1 MCNILPISHIP
12 CTHTIAIWQH
22 CIEATRSSLAGIT
35 PCWNVKQHEQ
45 AVLTRRPC
53 EDCSGQRWFARRGG
67 VADRGNGSP
76 LTGTTNED
84 NDRPITPPSNTDDDA
99 DDSGYHSDVIPEEA
113 SSDECPLSPKAV
125 APRTKPRKHH
135 QRSLT
140 RKPSWTP
147 NLKRDLNFSFEYGPR
162 RESIDS
168 LLDAQYTTMAQSSEN
183 YALPTRQMRGSTLL
197 HPSSPS
203 PPPLEKAQIAQAF
216 PFPKVVEV
224 RKSVSA
230 TAGKQVDV
238 RPRKNSTLLHPSE
251 PDQTERPRA
260 RRDSSLLHPSDSTT
274 GEGKRAGN
282 GLAEYR
288 TVISV
293 PPRYPPHTRSTT
305 SPPSSSSN
313 QLPLRRMPHLQS
325 TQSEPQSWTMAQ
337 RRRRSVLHSCLS
349 DDEDGND
356 RDGYSGGGGGEFT
369 FSRGRAT
376 WAGFEEDNSEEVE
389 EYMLRR
395 SAECA
400 RLGRQRG

>member
-22 CIEATRSSLAGIT
+22 CIEATRSSLAGMT

-67 VADRGNGSP
+67 VADRGDGSP

-84 NDRPITPPSNTDDDA
+84 ENRPITPPSSNTNDDDA
-99 DDSGYHSDVIPEEA
+99 DDSGYHSDVIPEEV
-113 SSDECPLSPKAV
+113 SSDECPISPKAL

-135 QRSLT
+135 HRSLT

-147 NLKRDLNFSFEYGPR
+147 NLKRDLNFSFEFESR

-168 LLDAQYTTMAQSSEN
+168 LLDAQYTTMPQSSEN

-203 PPPLEKAQIAQAF
+203 PPPPLEKAQIAQAF

-224 RKSVSA
+224 RKSIS
-230 TAGKQVDV
+230 AGKQLDM

-251 PDQTERPRA
+251 PEQNET
-260 RRDSSLLHPSDSTT
+260 RRGSSLLYPSDSAA
-274 GEGKRAGN
+274 GAVKGN
-282 GLAEYR
+282 GVGLGEYR

-293 PPRYPPHTRSTT
+293 PPRYAPHTRFPT
-305 SPPSSSSN
+305 SSHSSSST
-313 QLPLRRMPHLQS
+313 QLPLRRMPPLQS
-325 TQSEPQSWTMAQ
+325 TQSEPRSWTMAQ

-356 RDGYSGGGGGEFT
+356 KDGYGGGGEYSFG
-369 FSRGRAT
+369 RGRAT
-376 WAGFEEDNSEEVE
+376 WAGFEGDGSEEVE

-400 RLGRQRG
+400 RLGRQRV